1 MEASAH
7 LAPSERREQL
17 VLHLPKEPRER
28 LRAEA
33 EPYRRGN

>member
-1 MEASAH
+1 MEAAAH

-17 VLHLPKEPRER
+17 VRHPPKEPQEH
-28 LRAEA
+28 LQAEA